1 MSYKHSQTTPL
12 FRSER
17 EEYIKLKYVSRAFV
31 HPHPDFVRPEIPVP
45 PPRIQGTLLRSAAR
59 SPKLVGR
66 IARPQSMSTGLDSH
80 STPSSPVP
88 IMPYRAPSMLS
99 MPTRDSFGS
108 GLNLPPNNI
117 ELLEANWKKLE
128 KSGKLQQWNLTRM
141 YRVVKSPKK
150 SFSFTRFTRPGSFR
164 RKKSPQVHDGEI
176 LHSDTELDDVSTP
189 LLKDNYRSSVSPN
202 SLERPR
208 KPPRTYTT
216 TQTDMDINKYTTN
229 SHLADDFSSD
239 LLDTLKRLGSVYSI
253 TGMGTETNTEIN
265 ENSTNVDTIETT
277 SEHRKIH
284 RSVSAVESLKQ
295 HLPNDSSSGKDVP
308 KIAVYDE
315 DNQLSIRKESLNR
328 EMSHSMNSL
337 HSLKLDDES
346 VKEMFDTLKS
356 TTPIHQPFNKDVH
369 TNGECHDNTE
379 MKNDTNGYISEEIE
393 LGEDIN
399 EGVELEDVIEGGLEI
414 DGVDSNEN
422 FKDDDDTSSLVSYQS
437 AEDQDEFY
445 PSSTITPPIDTIRPD
460 SVASD
465 LYHTPPN
472 SMESSPT
479 PLSNIDQ
486 AQVINIGLA
495 LGVNILL
502 EDTQSGDDTCHLRDI
517 SNLTL
522 IDPHE
527 DEEPMIDYNTLMLTR
542 EAGLQTPTR
551 QANHMTLTRESSSKM
566 LLTLDVDPD
575 GGTPLE
581 LSTESTNS
589 VEDGVLKSQVLDNGS
604 VEGEDL
610 HGNENNDIEKNCIDE
625 IDDIIIPDTITPT
638 KVFCDRLI
646 FIYFDCP
653 DQMSQSVCYSAILY
667 RNPMKFV
674 LQEDQIL

>member
-12 FRSER
+12 FRSDR

-31 HPHPDFVRPEIPVP
+31 HPHPDFVRPEIPIP
-45 PPRIQGTLLRSAAR
+45 PPRIQGTLLRSAAK
-59 SPKLVGR
+59 SPKLAGR
-66 IARPQSMSTGLDSH
+66 IPRHQSMSTGLDSH

-88 IMPYRAPSMLS
+88 NMPYRAPSMVS

-164 RKKSPQVHDGEI
+164 RKKSPQVQDGEI

-189 LLKDNYRSSVSPN
+189 LLKDKYRSSVSPN
-202 SLERPR
+202 SLERPQ

-216 TQTDMDINKYTTN
+216 TQTDMDINKFTTN

-239 LLDTLKRLGSVYSI
+239 LFDTLKRLGSVYS
-253 TGMGTETNTEIN
+253 MVTETNMEIN

-284 RSVSAVESLKQ
+284 RSLSAVESLKQ
-295 HLPNDSSSGKDVP
+295 HLPNDSSGERNVP

-315 DNQLSIRKESLNR
+315 DNVLSIRRESLNR

-356 TTPIHQPFNKDVH
+356 TTPIHQPLHKDID
-369 TNGECHDNTE
+369 TNGECHNNTE
-379 MKNDTNGYISEEIE
+379 MENDTNGYINEEI
-393 LGEDIN
+393 GDIN
-399 EGVELEDVIEGGLEI
+399 EGVELEDINEGGLEI
-414 DGVDSNEN
+414 DGVDSNEY
-422 FKDDDDTSSLVSYQS
+422 FKDDDDTSSLDSYQS
-437 AEDQDEFY
+437 AEENQDEFY

-465 LYHTPPN
+465 LYHTPPS

-486 AQVINIGLA
+486 AQVTNIGLA

-502 EDTQSGDDTCHLRDI
+502 EDTQSCDDTCHLRDI

-527 DEEPMIDYNTLMLTR
+527 DEEPMIDYNTLTLTR
-542 EAGLQTPTR
+542 EAGYQTPTR
-551 QANHMTLTRESSSKM
+551 QANHMTLTRESSDKM

-610 HGNENNDIEKNCIDE
+610 HGNENNDIEKDCIDE

-638 KVFCDRLI
+638 KVFYGSLL

-653 DQMSQSVCYSAILY
+653 DQMSQSNLDVCYSAILY
-667 RNPMKFV
+667 RKPMKFV
-674 LQEDQIL
+674 IQEDQIL